1 MTIIILIISDHFSS
15 SSHSIENWN
24 ECKNI
29 IRYCWCWSAGHVIC
43 TWACAC
49 DGAGQSDEESPSALH
64 FSVARFNDCGI
75 YWYCSFFILS
85 SPRNYSY
92 FYSNSSSPLNS
103 SDSSHFW
110 DLGFYIELVIYSMY
124 YWQYW
129 NVTLDSQHVLRMLSS
144 GLPEALQ
151 PVWTA
156 FLFRILLPCTQSCLF
171 KIDSI
176 VCIHRFGGFFFRRFL
191 ARRILVFVRRFK
203 LPLHIK

>member
-1 MTIIILIISDHFSS
+1 MTIIILIVSDHFSS

-29 IRYCWCWSAGHVIC
+29 IRYCWCWSAGRVIC

-64 FSVARFNDCGI
+64 FSMARFNDCGI

-110 DLGFYIELVIYSMY
+110 DLGFYIGLVIFSMD

-129 NVTLDSQHVLRMLSS
+129 NVTRDSQHVLRMLSS
-144 GLPEALQ
+144 GLPEALY
-151 PVWTA
+151 
-156 FLFRILLPCTQSCLF
+156 FS
-171 KIDSI
+171 
-176 VCIHRFGGFFFRRFL
+176 RFGPHSYSVFFYHARKVVFSRLTLSYVSIALGGFSL
-191 ARRILVFVRRFK
+191 GVSWLEES
-203 LPLHIK
+203 